1 MSARARGTCRGS
13 ETGRVRVPRQR
24 GENGGES
31 KCQDE
36 ILSLAAAELKSKLPR
51 IPCGVVRLLTANSSG
66 LFLGQ
71 QRATSSHGEEFYFLK
86 AGSEVRFA

>member
-1 MSARARGTCRGS
+1 MACKGDLQGVRD
-13 ETGRVRVPRQR
+13 GRVRVPCKR

-36 ILSLAAAELKSKLPR
+36 ILSLAAVELKCKLPR
-51 IPCGVVRLLTANSSG
+51 IPCGVVRFLTANSSG

-71 QRATSSHGEEFYFLK
+71 RRATTS
-86 AGSEVRFA
+86 